1 MSAVANEIQMCY
13 KHGTYVIDKSGS
25 GDAVIAKVNKYHP
38 DGRVEPCMMIHE
50 NVNRD
55 FYITREGH
63 RNYVDKLEWLEEK
76 KLQRFPTTERNMN
89 KRIMQS
95 LNMMPGLSMTRKMLF
110 RNPYIFGGDID
121 ITCIL
126 GQQYAERW
134 PDKAHERSTIA
145 VIDIETNV
153 HSAEKEIIMCTI
165 TFKKKVFCAITHD
178 FSKTIDD
185 PEHYFREQV
194 NKHIGDTI
202 TKRDIDLE
210 IFIADTPGAAAK
222 ACIEKAHAW
231 KPDFLTLWNLDY
243 DMPRIFKAIED
254 DGHDLEDVFSDPA
267 IPRNYRYFRY
277 HRGLTRKQKASGEF
291 MSIPPAEQWHTVYC
305 PASFY
310 IIDAMPVYRI
320 LRRVDGMLPSYSLD
334 YVTKHELGEGKLKF
348 KDPDEWCEEG
358 GLDWHRMMQRKH
370 KGVYLAYNI
379 IDCIRIEELD
389 ERTTDLC
396 SKIGILK
403 TVSHYKDFNSN
414 PRRIC
419 DQLHF
424 YLKDKGFVIGTTS
437 DSMMGE
443 LDKYVVDMGGWII
456 TLSPVLIEEFG
467 IKLVDD
473 LLRDSMFYIHNAD
486 LDIVSTYPKV
496 GIMLN
501 ISKETCVLELA
512 KIQNINGT
520 ERRSIGINLTG
531 GKTNALILAK
541 KVLKLKAP
549 TDLLPDFDAW
559 CEEHNVAKKE
569 NNAA

>member
-1 MSAVANEIQMCY
+1 MTAASTEIEMCY
-13 KHGTYVIDKSGS
+13 KHGTYVMNKAGI
-25 GDAVIAKVNKYHP
+25 GDAIIAKVNKYHP

-55 FYITREGH
+55 FYIAREGH
-63 RNYVDKLEWLEEK
+63 RNYTDKLEWLEEK
-76 KLQRFPTTERNMN
+76 KLQRYPTTERYMN
-89 KRIMQS
+89 KRLMQALQMS
-95 LNMMPGLSMTRKMLF
+95 PGLSMSRKMIF
-110 RNPYIFGGDID
+110 RNPYVFGGDID

-134 PDKAHERSTIA
+134 PTRAHERSTIA
-145 VIDIETNV
+145 VIDIETDV
-153 HSAEKEIIMCTI
+153 LFGTKQIIMCSI
-165 TFKKKVFCAITHD
+165 TYKNKVFSAITHD
-178 FSKTIDD
+178 FAKTIDN
-185 PEHYFREQV
+185 PEQYFLDQV
-194 NKHIGDTI
+194 EKYIGNTI
-202 TKRDIDLE
+202 KERNIDLE
-210 IFIADTPGAAAK
+210 IVISDTPGAAAK
-222 ACIEKAHAW
+222 ACIEKAHQW
-231 KPDFLTLWNLDY
+231 KPDFLTLWNLDF
-243 DMPRIFKAIED
+243 DMPIIFKAIED
-254 DGHDLEDVFSDPA
+254 DGHNLEDVFSDPA
-267 IPRNYRYFRY
+267 IPREFRYFKY
-277 HRGLTRKQKASGEF
+277 HRGQTRKQKASGEF
-291 MSIPPAEQWHTVYC
+291 MSIPPSEQWHTVYC

-320 LRRVDGMLPSYSLD
+320 LRRVDGMLPSYGLD
-334 YVTKHELGEGKLKF
+334 YVTTHELGKGKLEF
-348 KDPDEWCEEG
+348 KDPDEFCEEG

-370 KGVYLAYNI
+370 KGAYLAYNI

-389 ERTTDLC
+389 EKTTDLC
-396 SKIGILK
+396 GKVGVLK

-424 YLKDKGFVIGTTS
+424 YLKDKGFIIGTTS
-437 DSMMGE
+437 DSMQDE

-467 IKLVDD
+467 IKLVED

-512 KIQNINGT
+512 KIQNVNGT

-549 TDLLPDFDAW
+549 TDLLPDFDNW
-559 CEEHNVAKKE
+559 CKE
-569 NNAA
+569 NNVA